1 MKEKSI
7 ETTLFSYI
15 SRAHNRGDAFLCNE
29 LKKQG
34 IKGLVYSHIS
44 IIVILS
50 IYNQLSMKEI
60 SEKISKDK
68 STVTSLVNKLERLG
82 YVRKKLCKED
92 KRVVYLVLEDKADE
106 VIDTIN
112 EVADM
117 FEDKVK
123 NILKDEEM
131 EFLLRVMDKLVS
143 KF

>member
-15 SRAHNRGDAFLCNE
+15 SRVHNRGDAFLCNE
-29 LKKQG
+29 LKKRG

-92 KRVVYLVLEDKADE
+92 KRVVYLVLEEKADE

-117 FEDKVK
+117 FEDKVR